1 MDWQETPHVDQHIV
15 YQTSPAPMD
24 YNSILT
30 HVHISTQIKHLE
42 LVSHLLEIVTLLQ
55 IVNDPPDWKC
65 IPTKLDF
72 VQPNAE
78 MGQK

>member
-1 MDWQETPHVDQHIV
+1 
-15 YQTSPAPMD
+15 MD

-55 IVNDPPDWKC
+55 IVSDPPD
-65 IPTKLDF
+65 
-72 VQPNAE
+72 
-78 MGQK
+78 